1 MILYHGSNVVIKNP
15 ISTKGRSDVDF
26 GSGFYLT
33 ADKNMARKWASNK
46 NQSIVNVYEVN
57 LSMLKV
63 KQLHAD
69 DEWLDYVIY
78 NRTNVGK
85 KPFNDSNYDV
95 IVGPTA
101 DDKLFATI
109 DLYSDGIIS
118 KEQTIH
124 VVNCMK
130 YSEQIVFKN
139 DLAIRK
145 ALTFIESKE
154 LKGLEKQNLQ
164 QQVIEERKAASQR
177 ANQLIRERR

>member
-145 ALTFIESKE
+145 ALMFIESK
-154 LKGLEKQNLQ
+154 
-164 QQVIEERKAASQR
+164 V
-177 ANQLIRERR
+177 